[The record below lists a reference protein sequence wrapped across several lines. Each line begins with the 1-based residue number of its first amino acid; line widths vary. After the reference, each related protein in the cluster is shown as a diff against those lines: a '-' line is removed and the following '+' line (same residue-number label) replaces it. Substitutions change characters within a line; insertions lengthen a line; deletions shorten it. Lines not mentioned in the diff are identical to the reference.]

1 MFEKIQPLYD
11 RVLIKRREEDEKTAG
26 GLYIPDAAKDKAQTG
41 EVVAVGA
48 GRVSETGTISPLTV
62 KKGDVVFFGKYSG
75 TDAGDEYIMLREDDI
90 LGIVTK

>member
-48 GRVSETGTISPLTV
+48 GRVSDSGAISPLTV

-75 TDAGDEYIMLREDDI
+75 TDAGDEYVMLREDDI
-90 LGIVTK
+90 LGIVK